1 MLQQNE
7 RYYQRRIATS
17 YVTTIISITLVLF
30 LLGFLGMIIL
40 HAKKISDY
48 VKENIGFSI
57 TMREGVKESNIL
69 ELKKKLDA
77 AYYVKSSE
85 YITRE
90 RAADKLQDELG
101 EDFIGFLGYNPLLHS
116 IELRIKA
123 PYANSDSLARI
134 EQRLLTIPEVK
145 EVFYQKSLVDSINQ
159 TLEKISIIL
168 LAFSGVLLFIAIV
181 LINNTIRLM
190 IYSKRFIIR
199 SMLLVGA
206 TEAFIRK
213 PILVRSLVHGFIS
226 AFLAIGL
233 LSLITFFAVDQMP
246 ELLEL
251 EDPMIL
257 LILIVLIFLLGA
269 ALSWTSTWL
278 SVRKYLRISTDL
290 LYT

>member
-1 MLQQNE
+1 
-7 RYYQRRIATS
+7 
-17 YVTTIISITLVLF
+17 
-30 LLGFLGMIIL
+30 
-40 HAKKISDY
+40 
-48 VKENIGFSI
+48 
-57 TMREGVKESNIL
+57 
-69 ELKKKLDA
+69 
-77 AYYVKSSE
+77 
-85 YITRE
+85 
-90 RAADKLQDELG
+90 
-101 EDFIGFLGYNPLLHS
+101 
-116 IELRIKA
+116 
-123 PYANSDSLARI
+123 
-134 EQRLLTIPEVK
+134 
-145 EVFYQKSLVDSINQ
+145 
-159 TLEKISIIL
+159 
-168 LAFSGVLLFIAIV
+168 
-181 LINNTIRLM
+181 M

-257 LILIVLIFLLGA
+257 LILVILIFLLGA